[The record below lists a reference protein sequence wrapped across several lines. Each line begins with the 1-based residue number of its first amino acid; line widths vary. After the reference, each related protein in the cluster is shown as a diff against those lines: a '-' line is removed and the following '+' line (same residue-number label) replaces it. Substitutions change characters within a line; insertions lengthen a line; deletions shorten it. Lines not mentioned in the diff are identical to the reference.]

1 MENIASS
8 EELKD
13 ETSKVQSDSIQHE
26 SDSSSSEPNH
36 DEALITE
43 DDLVYEKEEKTP
55 KLISPYD
62 RPGKWYVVHT
72 PVSYTHL
79 TLPTR

>member
-13 ETSKVQSDSIQHE
+13 ETSKVQSDSVQYE

-36 DEALITE
+36 DEA
-43 DDLVYEKEEKTP
+43 
-55 KLISPYD
+55 
-62 RPGKWYVVHT
+62 
-72 PVSYTHL
+72 HL
-79 TLPTR
+79 SLKMTWSMRKKKKFLN

>member
-13 ETSKVQSDSIQHE
+13 ETSKVQSDSVQYE

-36 DEALITE
+36 EEALITE
-43 DDLVYEKEEKTP
+43 DDLVYEKEEK
-55 KLISPYD
+55 L
-62 RPGKWYVVHT
+62 
-72 PVSYTHL
+72 L
-79 TLPTR
+79 N